1 MQSILLILHKK
12 SSKIN
17 TFIFTTIGIVIA
29 FIGFTALTSTLISSF
44 GTTSNSTAIASLSG
58 AAETTAILYWLG
70 SIFGLGVTAGTVITV
85 GIGIL
90 GGYIAY
96 RMRMGD
102 LFKYAIDRSLHLL
115 AHIVKIL
122 ASFVV
127 LCIVF
132 ILVGLVVEIITVMN
146 STLYCPNGF
155 SLNTVFDLSVIIWIV
170 FNGISLICALV
181 CAFNAAEYFYKKIH
195 LWEVRRFFR
204 NRVNT

>member
-1 MQSILLILHKK
+1 MQSIVLILHKTL
-12 SSKIN
+12 SKIN

-96 RMRMGD
+96 RMGIGD
-102 LFKYAIDRSLHLL
+102 FFEYAIDRSLQLL

-132 ILVGLVVEIITVMN
+132 ILIGLVVGIITAMN
-146 STLYCPNGF
+146 STLYCPNGY
-155 SLNTVFDLSVIIWIV
+155 SMDTVFDTSVMIWMV
-170 FNGISLICALV
+170 FSGISLICALV
-181 CAFNAAEYFYKKIH
+181 CAFNAAEYFYKQIH

-204 NRVNT
+204 NRVNN

>member
-29 FIGFTALTSTLISSF
+29 FIGFTALTSTLISNF

-102 LFKYAIDRSLHLL
+102 VFKYAIDRSLHLL

-132 ILVGLVVEIITVMN
+132 ILVGLVVEIITIMN

-155 SLNTVFDLSVIIWIV
+155 SMDTVFDTSVMIWIV
-170 FNGISLICALV
+170 FDGISLICALV
-181 CAFNAAEYFYKKIH
+181 CAFDAAEYFYMKAL
-195 LWEVRRFFR
+195 LWEVRMFFR
-204 NRVNT
+204 DRVD

>member
-58 AAETTAILYWLG
+58 AAEATAVMYWLG
-70 SIFGLGVTAGTVITV
+70 SIFGLGVAAGTVITV
-85 GIGIL
+85 GIGVL

-96 RMRMGD
+96 RMRIGD
-102 LFKYAIDRSLHLL
+102 LLKYAIDIGLHLL
-115 AHIVKIL
+115 VNIVRIL

-132 ILVGLVVEIITVMN
+132 ILVGLVVEIIAVMN

-155 SLNTVFDLSVIIWIV
+155 SMDTVFDTSVMIWIV
-170 FNGISLICALV
+170 FNGISLICALA
-181 CAFNAAEYFYKKIH
+181 CAFDAAEYFYTKAL
-195 LWEVRRFFR
+195 LWEVRMFFR
-204 NRVNT
+204 DRVD

>member
-58 AAETTAILYWLG
+58 AAEATAVMYWLG
-70 SIFGLGVTAGTVITV
+70 SIFGLGVAAGTVITV
-85 GIGIL
+85 GIGVL

-96 RMRMGD
+96 RMRIGD
-102 LFKYAIDRSLHLL
+102 LFKYAIDIGLHLL
-115 AHIVKIL
+115 VNIVRIL

-132 ILVGLVVEIITVMN
+132 ILVGLVVEIIAVMN

-155 SLNTVFDLSVIIWIV
+155 SMDTVFDTSVMIWIV
-170 FNGISLICALV
+170 FDGISLICALA
-181 CAFNAAEYFYKKIH
+181 CAFDAAEYFYTKAL
-195 LWEVRRFFR
+195 LWEVRMFFR
-204 NRVNT
+204 DRVD

>member
-29 FIGFTALTSTLISSF
+29 FIGFTALTSTLISNF

-58 AAETTAILYWLG
+58 AAEATAVMYWLG

-96 RMRMGD
+96 RMRIGD
-102 LFKYAIDRSLHLL
+102 LFKYAIDIGLHLL
-115 AHIVKIL
+115 VNIVRIL

-132 ILVGLVVEIITVMN
+132 ILVGLVVEIIAVMN
-146 STLYCPNGF
+146 STFYCPNGF
-155 SLNTVFDLSVIIWIV
+155 SMDTVFDTSVMIWIV
-170 FNGISLICALV
+170 FDGISLICALA
-181 CAFNAAEYFYKKIH
+181 CAFDAAEYFYTKAL
-195 LWEVRRFFR
+195 LWEVRMFFR
-204 NRVNT
+204 DRVD